1 MRLSVGRKKIRIGD
15 VLVAAGAITEEQL
28 QEGLAKQKETGRKL
42 GNALVDLGF
51 ISNDMLIT
59 VLTTQLGIDY
69 IELKGAKIEEK
80 VIHMVP
86 ENMVTKYQAIPI
98 EIDPDNPNILK
109 VAMADPMDIMAM
121 DDIGLVTNL
130 QVEPMLASEEGIK
143 NAIDKYYGSAQAMEA
158 AEAYRQEQQNVLGGG
173 DEEEGNEEIDNS
185 PIVLLVKQII
195 EGGVRQRASDIH
207 IEALENSVRVRYR
220 IDGALKQVMS
230 YDLSILAGITARI
243 KIIGGMD
250 IAEKRKPQDGR
261 ITIMVDRR
269 EFDVRVSILPTVF
282 GEKTVMRLTSKD
294 GLTKPKSA
302 LGFDAEQEK
311 VFDNILSNP
320 HGIILVTGPTGS
332 GKSTTLYTSLSELNT
347 EDVNIITV
355 EDPVEANINGIN
367 QVQVNNKAD
376 MTFAAALRSI
386 LRQDPDIIMIGEIR
400 DGETAGIAVQAAITG
415 HLVVST
421 LHTNSAASTITRLID
436 MGIESYIAGDAVVGV
451 IAQRLV
457 RRLCTTCKQPRL
469 VEDDERVQ
477 LGVPADEEDVII
489 YEPQGCPLCNDT
501 GYSGRIGVYEM
512 MPVSRELQ
520 AVIASGATADVIE
533 KQALKEGML
542 TLKMGAAK
550 HVLDGITSIAEMNK
564 IVHSTVTVAEGVD
577 IGEL

>member
-42 GNALVDLGF
+42 GNALVALGF
-51 ISNDMLIT
+51 ISNDLLIT

-130 QVEPMLASEEGIK
+130 QVEPMLASEEGIR

-294 GLTKPKSA
+294 GLTNPKSA

-577 IGEL
+577 MGEL

>member
-564 IVHSTVTVAEGVD
+564 IVHSTVTVAEGVFM
-577 IGEL
+577 GEL

>member
-1 MRLSVGRKKIRIGD
+1 MRLSSGRKKIRIGD
-15 VLVAAGAITEEQL
+15 LLVEAGAITAEEL
-28 QEGLAKQKETGRKL
+28 EEAIAYQKENGGKL
-42 GNALVDLGF
+42 GTVLVDQGF
-51 ISNDMLIT
+51 ISQELLIT
-59 VLTTQLGIDY
+59 VLTTQMGIDF
-69 IELKGAKIEEK
+69 IEIKSCKLDEDILKL
-80 VIHMVP
+80 VP
-86 ENMVTKYQAIPI
+86 ENLVNKYKALPI
-98 EIDPDNPNILK
+98 GFDDNNPNILR
-109 VAMADPMDIMAM
+109 VAMVDPMDLNAI
-121 DDIGLVTNL
+121 DDIGIATNT
-130 QVEPMLASEEGIK
+130 QVEPLLAMEEDMNNTI
-143 NAIDKYYGSAQAMEA
+143 AKYFGNTQAMEA
-158 AEAYRQEQQNVLGGG
+158 AEQYRKEREADGLSES
-173 DEEEGNEEIDNS
+173 EEEALNEDIENS

-207 IEALENSVRVRYR
+207 IEPLESSVRVRYR

-230 YDLSILAGITARI
+230 YDYTLLSAISARI

-269 EFDVRVSILPTVF
+269 EFDVRVSILPTVY

-302 LGFDAEQEK
+302 LGFGPQELK
-311 VFDNILSNP
+311 VFDGILSNP

-355 EDPVEANINGIN
+355 EDPVEANIDGIN
-367 QVQVNNKAD
+367 QVQVNVKAEL
-376 MTFAAALRSI
+376 TFAAALRSI

-400 DGETAGIAVQAAITG
+400 DGETAQIAVQAAITG

-421 LHTNSAASTITRLID
+421 LHTNSAASTVTRIID
-436 MGIESYIAGDAVVGV
+436 MGIEPYVAGDALVGV

-457 RRLCTTCKQPRL
+457 RRLCNSCKQARL
-469 VEDDERVQ
+469 AEEDEKII
-477 LGVPADEEDVII
+477 LGVDPDDDTVV
-489 YEPQGCPLCNDT
+489 YEPVGCPLCGET

-512 MPVSRELQ
+512 MPVSKELQ
-520 AVIASGATADVIE
+520 AVIARGSTADVIE
-533 KQALKEGML
+533 KQALAEGML

-550 HVLDGITSIAEMNK
+550 HVLAGITSLAEMKK
-564 IVHSTVTVAEGVD
+564 ITYETGDEY
-577 IGEL
+577 

>member
-28 QEGLAKQKETGRKL
+28 QEGLAKQKETGGKL

-130 QVEPMLASEEGIK
+130 QVEPMLASEEGIR

-577 IGEL
+577 MGEL

>member
-130 QVEPMLASEEGIK
+130 QVEPMLASEEGIR

-294 GLTKPKSA
+294 GLTKPKGA

-512 MPVSRELQ
+512 MPVSRALQ

-577 IGEL
+577 MGEL

>member
-130 QVEPMLASEEGIK
+130 QVEPMLASEEGIR

-400 DGETAGIAVQAAITG
+400 DGETVGIAVQAAITG

-577 IGEL
+577 MGEL

>member
-130 QVEPMLASEEGIK
+130 QVEPMLASEEGIR
-143 NAIDKYYGSAQAMEA
+143 NAIDKYYGSTQAMEA
-158 AEAYRQEQQNVLGGG
+158 AEAYRQEQQNALGGG

-577 IGEL
+577 MGEL

>member
-1 MRLSVGRKKIRIGD
+1 MRLGMGRKKIRIGD
-15 VLVAAGAITEEQL
+15 ILVAAGAITEEQL
-28 QEGLAKQKETGRKL
+28 QEALTTQKESGQKL
-42 GNALVDLGF
+42 GNVLVDKGF
-51 ISNDMLIT
+51 ISQELLIT
-59 VLTTQLGIDY
+59 LLTQQLGIDY
-69 IELKGAKIEEK
+69 IELRGAKIEDK
-80 VIHMVP
+80 VLRMVP
-86 ENMVTKYQAIPI
+86 EAMVAKYKVIPI

-109 VAMADPMDIMAM
+109 LAMSDPMDINAI

-130 QVEPMLASEEGIK
+130 QVEPMLATEDQVSE
-143 NAIDKYYGSAQAMEA
+143 AIGKYYGSSKAMEA
-158 AEAYRQEQQNVLGGG
+158 AELYRQEQASALGG
-173 DEEEGNEEIDNS
+173 DEDEETNEDIDNS

-207 IEALENSVRVRYR
+207 IEALETGVRVRYR

-230 YDLSILAGITARI
+230 YDLSILPGITARI

-311 VFDNILSNP
+311 VFDSILRNP

-355 EDPVEANINGIN
+355 EDPVEANILGIN

-457 RRLCTTCKQPRL
+457 RRLCTTCKAPRL
-469 VEDDERVQ
+469 VEDYERAM
-477 LGVPADEEDVII
+477 LGVPEDEEDVII
-489 YEPQGCPLCNDT
+489 YEPVGCPLCNDT

-512 MPVSRELQ
+512 MPVSRNLQ
-520 AVIASGATADVIE
+520 AIIAAGATADKIE
-533 KQALKEGML
+533 EQALKEGML

-550 HVLDGITSIAEMNK
+550 HVLNGITSVAEMKK
-564 IVHSTVTVAEGVD
+564 IVNTTTATIE
-577 IGEL
+577 E

>member
-80 VIHMVP
+80 IIHMVP

-130 QVEPMLASEEGIK
+130 QVEPMLASEEGIR

-577 IGEL
+577 MGEL

>member
-1 MRLSVGRKKIRIGD
+1 MRLGMGRKKIRIGD

-28 QEGLAKQKETGRKL
+28 QEALAKQKETGGKL
-42 GNALVDLGF
+42 GNTLVEMGF
-51 ISNDMLIT
+51 ISQQMLIT
-59 VLTTQLGIDY
+59 LLTQQLGIDY
-69 IELKGAKIEEK
+69 IELKGAKIEDD
-80 VIHMVP
+80 VLRLVP
-86 ENMVTKYQAIPI
+86 ENLVSKYKVIPI
-98 EIDPDNPNILK
+98 ELDPNNPNILK
-109 VAMADPMDIMAM
+109 VAMADPMDINAI
-121 DDIGLVTNL
+121 DDLAIVTNL
-130 QVEPMLASEEGIK
+130 QIEPMLAMEEEVGEMINK
-143 NAIDKYYGSAQAMEA
+143 HYGSAQAMEA
-158 AEAYRQEQQNVLGGG
+158 AEMYKQETAGAFDSDD
-173 DEEEGNEEIDNS
+173 DETNDEIDNS

-207 IEALENSVRVRYR
+207 IEALEGGVRVRYR

-261 ITIMVDRR
+261 ITIMVDRK
-269 EFDVRVSILPTVF
+269 EFDVRVSILPTVY

-302 LGFDAEQEK
+302 LGFDEEQLK
-311 VFDNILSNP
+311 VFDGILSNP
-320 HGIILVTGPTGS
+320 NGIILVTGPTGS
-332 GKSTTLYTSLSELNT
+332 GKSTTLYTSLSELNK

-400 DGETAGIAVQAAITG
+400 DGETANIAVQAAITG

-421 LHTNSAASTITRLID
+421 LHTNSAASTITRLED
-436 MGIESYIAGDAVVGV
+436 MGIEPYIVGDAVVGV

-457 RRLCTTCKQPRL
+457 RRLCTTCKVPRL
-469 VEDDERVQ
+469 IEDDERKR
-477 LGVPADEEDVII
+477 LGVPDDEEDVVI
-489 YEPQGCPLCNDT
+489 YEPAGCPLCNET

-512 MPVSRELQ
+512 MPVSKKLQ
-520 AVIASGATADVIE
+520 AVIASGAQANQIE
-533 KQALKEGML
+533 KQALAEGML
-542 TLKMGAAK
+542 TLQMGAAK
-550 HVLDGITSIAEMNK
+550 HVLNGITSVAEMKK
-564 IVHSTVTVAEGVD
+564 IVHVADVD
-577 IGEL
+577 LEEIS